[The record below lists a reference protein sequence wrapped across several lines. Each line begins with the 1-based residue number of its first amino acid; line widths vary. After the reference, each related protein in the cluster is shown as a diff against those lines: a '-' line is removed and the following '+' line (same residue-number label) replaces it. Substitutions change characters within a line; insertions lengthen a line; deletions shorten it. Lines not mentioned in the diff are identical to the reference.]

1 MKNGIAIVGLN
12 GSGKSTLAHA
22 LAKELGFFE
31 IDVEDYYFPAQKSSR
46 QAALEE
52 DFTESRKLSHLPF
65 SSPRSKDEVGRA
77 MLDDMNSHPDFILS
91 GVDLSWDEE
100 ILARLKIVFWLKTPA
115 EERMKRIEAREKSRW
130 GLRVAPG
137 GDMYENQSEFRESV
151 RSRSESKVS
160 GSLEKLACQVTDLDG
175 TLSVAENVRI
185 IKKFL

>member
-31 IDVEDYYFPAQKSSR
+31 IDIEDYYFPAQKSSR

-52 DFTESRKLSHLPF
+52 DFTESRKLSVLPLA
-65 SSPRSKDEVGRA
+65 K
-77 MLDDMNSHPDFILS
+77 LD
-91 GVDLSWDEE
+91 
-100 ILARLKIVFWLKTPA
+100 IVFWLKTPA

-151 RSRSESKVS
+151 RNRPESKVS

-175 TLSVAENVRI
+175 TLSVAENVGI